1 MRFWDASAI
10 IPLCVITAETVPLR
24 VLCRSDPGIVVW
36 WGTALE
42 CGSALARLVPA
53 ATGPDR
59 GDGRADAARDLL
71 RELERTWVEIQ
82 PSDEVRAIA
91 GRLVRSHALRTP
103 EALQLAA
110 ALSWMKL
117 PEAGEMVVV
126 DPRLARAAR
135 IEGLTALP

>member
-1 MRFWDASAI
+1 VRFWDASAI
-10 IPLCVITAETVPLR
+10 ILLCVNGAETAPLR
-24 VLCRSDPGIVVW
+24 ALWRSDPGIVVW

-42 CGSALARLVPA
+42 CGSALARLARVS
-53 ATGPDR
+53 TGPDR
-59 GDGRADAARDLL
+59 RDGRADTARELL
-71 RELERTWVEIQ
+71 REMERTWIEIQ

-126 DPRLARAAR
+126 DTRLAQVAR